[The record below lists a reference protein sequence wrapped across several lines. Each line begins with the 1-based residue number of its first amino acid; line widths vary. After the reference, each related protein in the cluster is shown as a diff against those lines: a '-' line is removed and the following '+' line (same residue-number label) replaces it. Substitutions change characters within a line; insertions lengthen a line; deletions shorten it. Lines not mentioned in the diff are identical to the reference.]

1 LSLTQS
7 LLFYLAIIVRRFA
20 PLLPHGGGGRVTPLM
35 LIPYIGPYGASHKIM
50 TLVSSNASDRS
61 EENYDKL

>member
-1 LSLTQS
+1 M
-7 LLFYLAIIVRRFA
+7 
-20 PLLPHGGGGRVTPLM
+20 TPLM